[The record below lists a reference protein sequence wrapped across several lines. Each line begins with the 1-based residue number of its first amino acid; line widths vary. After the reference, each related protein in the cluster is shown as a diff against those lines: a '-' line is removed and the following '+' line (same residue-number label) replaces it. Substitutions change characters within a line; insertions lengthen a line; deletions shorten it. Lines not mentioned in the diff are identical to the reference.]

1 MNREL
6 IEDITKLTAVWYE
19 LIGGDHHKDRDCHW
33 YVETKWSYG
42 NTPRYQVQHLGY
54 ILDTIERVYDTY
66 EEALHGLKETLES
79 SIEYVKETAV
89 DDID

>member
-6 IEDITKLTAVWYE
+6 LDDITNLTAAWYE

-42 NTPRYQVQHLGY
+42 NTPTYKVHHFGY
-54 ILDTIERVYDTY
+54 ILDTIEQVYDTY

-79 SIEYVKETAV
+79 SIKYVKETTLS
-89 DDID
+89 DND